1 MCCDDGSA
9 LGEGFVVVWNSSFVG
24 RIHAYVHLLV
34 VAM

>member
-9 LGEGFVVVWNSSFVG
+9 LGEGIVVVGNDSFVG
-24 RIHAYVHLLV
+24 RIHAYVDLLV